1 MKEGI
6 IKFEGCDAPE
16 RERDSLY
23 FGAFLL
29 RLDRATEADA
39 TGGGSIPYSGYQR
52 ALQLYGNENA
62 FDLSHAQKRN
72 LLDCKNL
79 EMNRSIARKAGYDPD
94 AGRSAPW
101 AGVYFSG
108 RHVSTY
114 PGPIETPF
122 EQPDQGQFACEKPT
136 AEEDLTTFPDSGTTM
151 ALARTTEDK
160 HAKLDDLIT
169 GSPIKLHS
177 ALCARPPLLLS
188 MDNNDHERHEHY
200 EHHGDHKDN
209 KPTTLRNMS
218 GSRVPTANNF
228 ASTCVGG
235 MEMAVVVTE
244 LLERVVKGDLNNGWK
259 ETITETL
266 DYIGGSENMYAF
278 LNVVYNQFPK
288 KVETSPAS
296 TIGCGLRGSN
306 CSKGRQAAENVD
318 KPVGMKA
325 V

>member
-1 MKEGI
+1 MKDGI

-23 FGAFLL
+23 FGTFLL
-29 RLDRATEADA
+29 RLNRAADA

-62 FDLSHAQKRN
+62 FDLSHAQRRN

-108 RHVSTY
+108 RHILTY
-114 PGPIETPF
+114 PGPINTPF
-122 EQPDQGQFACEKPT
+122 EQSGQSQSTAACETPMV
-136 AEEDLTTFPDSGTTM
+136 EEDLTTFPGCGTTVV
-151 ALARTTEDK
+151 LARTTEDQLVK
-160 HAKLDDLIT
+160 LHEDQLAKLHDLIT
-169 GSPIKLHS
+169 GSPIKPHS
-177 ALCARPPLLLS
+177 TLYAGLPLLPS
-188 MDNNDHERHEHY
+188 TDNNDHELH

-209 KPTTLRNMS
+209 KPITLRGMS
-218 GSRVPTANNF
+218 GSRVPTANKF

-244 LLERVVKGDLNNGWK
+244 LLERVVNEDFNNEWK
-259 ETITETL
+259 KTITETL

-278 LNVVYNQFPK
+278 LDVMYKQFPK
-288 KVETSPAS
+288 KVEASPAS
-296 TIGCGLRGSN
+296 TIGCRLRGSN
-306 CSKGRQAAENVD
+306 
-318 KPVGMKA
+318 
-325 V
+325 